1 VASAV
6 VPGPLLTQC
15 VTLHF
20 APVYSPHQQHCTP
33 WTRLYLQIKIS
44 EYYRWRFSGINFG
57 SSSKRRFCVCCR
69 KYSVECTV

>member
-33 WTRLYLQIKIS
+33 WTHLQIKIS
-44 EYYRWRFSGINFG
+44 EYDHWHFNGYNFG
-57 SSSKRRFCVCCR
+57 SPSM
-69 KYSVECTV
+69 